1 MASLDEWLGPLED
14 TLNHNIWLSLKRR
27 ESVQSDEEPSFLFN
41 VGPDDSPMEQEEES
55 FEDEELAAG
64 NQGDLERFFTRGRA
78 GFDTS
83 LTSGPPVV
91 SSSSPLPPPP
101 SSLSAKEARP
111 DKQDVLT
118 FHWGDEELNLNG
130 NDSDE
135 DYTFLG
141 SDEHGL
147 LSSGFF
153 PSFDS
158 AACNDG
164 SLMDIGSSVS
174 SSPSAHLPLSL
185 PSPAS
190 TLNGSH
196 PLSPAPSS
204 SPVPSSPPSLLSVAP
219 AEAFFQQHSQPP
231 SAEAKRKT
239 PSGRSSAVTESMATK
254 VQSAPTTPS
263 SLRTAKARRG
273 GGKKPPKGGDDS
285 KALRPHRRR
294 AASTIATQKQN
305 RQATSGDKANPVITG
320 PLTLEKL
327 ASLSALRVS
336 VLQKQLKMVNAST
349 KGSKA
354 QLIQRLVR
362 YLYLFSQH
370 RHQAHPLFHS
380 GPLSADRE
388 GHGCQCIDPTLINA
402 ESIPTKLE
410 PQQSGATGPSS
421 SWASSKFVFPLPL
434 SIKLTGRIVEDEDE
448 DEFSD

>member
-1 MASLDEWLGPLED
+1 MKSSQLAIKGIWRDFSREAGLALIPPSRADRQVQHPLQNPSCLSSTLRALAVLSSLP
-14 TLNHNIWLSLKRR
+14 
-27 ESVQSDEEPSFLFN
+27 PS
-41 VGPDDSPMEQEEES
+41 PKP
-55 FEDEELAAG
+55 
-64 NQGDLERFFTRGRA
+64 RA
-78 GFDTS
+78 
-83 LTSGPPVV
+83 VV

-285 KALRPHRRR
+285 KALRV
-294 AASTIATQKQN
+294 KN
-305 RQATSGDKANPVITG
+305 QAF
-320 PLTLEKL
+320 
-327 ASLSALRVS
+327 SLLCLSVRVCS
-336 VLQKQLKMVNAST
+336 
-349 KGSKA
+349 
-354 QLIQRLVR
+354 
-362 YLYLFSQH
+362 
-370 RHQAHPLFHS
+370 
-380 GPLSADRE
+380 
-388 GHGCQCIDPTLINA
+388 
-402 ESIPTKLE
+402 
-410 PQQSGATGPSS
+410 
-421 SWASSKFVFPLPL
+421 ASSLLP
-434 SIKLTGRIVEDEDE
+434 SHTAEGPPAR
-448 DEFSD
+448 